1 MTAVSDFI
9 KQLQSYEEY
18 AFSWEEL
25 LQNSNKPA
33 STLRKELAR
42 LSENK
47 EILNLRKGF
56 YLILSPRYQSFGK
69 LPIQLYVDKLFKYM
83 DRPYYVGLYSAAAYF
98 GAAHQQIQ
106 KDYII
111 SKPPALRSINK
122 NSLSIRF
129 FKTTHWPKQ
138 NIVKKKSDA
147 GYFQIS
153 SPALTAVDLIN
164 YMPQIGG
171 LNRMI
176 TVLEELLEEIERD
189 DLHTLFSWY
198 PYKSVLQR
206 FGFLLDEFQVDDT
219 LTELLYNHL
228 KKEGFYSI
236 LLSPKKG
243 FKAGKTGNRWKVD
256 ANLKIESDL

>member
-1 MTAVSDFI
+1 MPVVADFI

-25 LQNSNKPA
+25 LKHSNKPA
-33 STLRKELAR
+33 STLRKELVR

-69 LPIQLYVDKLFKYM
+69 LPIQLYVDKLFKYL

-111 SKPPALRSINK
+111 NKPPALRSINK

-129 FKTTHWPKQ
+129 FKTTHWPKN
-138 NIVKKKSDA
+138 NILQKKSDA
-147 GYFQIS
+147 GYFQVS

-171 LNRMI
+171 LNRMS
-176 TVLEELLEEIERD
+176 TVLEELSEEIQID
-189 DLHTLFSWY
+189 DLGELFLWY
-198 PYKSVLQR
+198 PHKSTLQR
-206 FGFLLDEFQVDDT
+206 LGFLIEEFRADNV
-219 LTELLYNHL
+219 LTEKLYNHL
-228 KKEGFYSI
+228 KKEDFYSI

-243 FKAGKTGNRWKVD
+243 SKPGKTGNRWKVD
-256 ANLKIESDL
+256 VNLELER